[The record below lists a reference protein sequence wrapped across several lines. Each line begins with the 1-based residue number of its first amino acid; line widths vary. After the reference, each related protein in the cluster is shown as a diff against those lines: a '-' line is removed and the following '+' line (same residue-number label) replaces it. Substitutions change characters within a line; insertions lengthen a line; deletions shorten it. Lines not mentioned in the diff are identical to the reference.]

1 MRNTKKGLVVRNI
14 IKRFMTK
21 KFMEIPKHKL
31 VDIVPLIVTT
41 RPGEMAILES
51 WEEHFRSVKEPY
63 AITEREIDHHTYG
76 IVKVRTLWKEDYW
89 G

>member
-1 MRNTKKGLVVRNI
+1 
-14 IKRFMTK
+14 
-21 KFMEIPKHKL
+21 
-31 VDIVPLIVTT
+31 
-41 RPGEMAILES
+41 MAILES
-51 WEEHFRSVKEPY
+51 WEEHFRSVKVPY